1 MDDYGWIDGE
11 RVPLTWHDSTAPLFP
26 GDEAEPMAPRGSGSW
41 WPSDGCR
48 SVRLSELSPA
58 EAGQVSASARRELVW
73 WLAGE
78 GLHPLRWMRRW
89 TGALWSL
96 CADLVPGEAR
106 LLFGDRAKFDR
117 AAMESLF
124 SGRSAGAERRRLEGV
139 WAGMGDRLG
148 SRGAAAGDRSRLDDL
163 MAGASAL
170 EWCDWA
176 GESEDRGAAEE
187 DASAVARL
195 AMVSLARW
203 IAADGSWGLMAL
215 KRFYVL
221 VFVRYR
227 DLAPGMT
234 GQDFGAI
241 YGQTRAAFCEDAK
254 RFVGLPLEGLLGYR
268 PKVAGQKSA
277 ESAEAYAR
285 NAAEH
290 CPRRQVAASASAGE
304 GDEAAHRRMER
315 ARLDAARRAAEARET
330 ERAAEEM
337 RLLAMRNRGRGRG

>member
-1 MDDYGWIDGE
+1 
-11 RVPLTWHDSTAPLFP
+11 
-26 GDEAEPMAPRGSGSW
+26 
-41 WPSDGCR
+41 
-48 SVRLSELSPA
+48 
-58 EAGQVSASARRELVW
+58 
-73 WLAGE
+73 
-78 GLHPLRWMRRW
+78 
-89 TGALWSL
+89 
-96 CADLVPGEAR
+96 
-106 LLFGDRAKFDR
+106 
-117 AAMESLF
+117 
-124 SGRSAGAERRRLEGV
+124 
-139 WAGMGDRLG
+139 MGDRLG
-148 SRGAAAGDRSRLDDL
+148 SRGAAGSAGGDRSRLDDL

-176 GESEDRGAAEE
+176 GEGADRGAAEE

-290 CPRRQVAASASAGE
+290 CPRRQVAASAQTMRSGSVSMR
-304 GDEAAHRRMER
+304 DFKPRRTN
-315 ARLDAARRAAEARET
+315 A
-330 ERAAEEM
+330 
-337 RLLAMRNRGRGRG
+337 